1 MGFLFGLIIA
11 RSFDVVLCEVIA
23 ARKIS
28 QTVPRSRV
36 LRNGDSGGLARQA
49 WRHSQTWLP
58 ALRKKCATATSYNCN
73 KKLTILWRVH
83 PLDRALRHVCRPQ
96 ARFGR
101 RDCLVRRPF
110 FFSAIGF
117 DPATRPTHFRT
128 RLGSRESVTI
138 LRYEVSASIGNT
150 TASDIAAGPAWH
162 RRSG

>member
-1 MGFLFGLIIA
+1 MGFLFGLIHRPVFRCGFVRGDRRQKNITNSAEIA
-11 RSFDVVLCEVIA
+11 SALERRFRRARPASPAAFSGMVHAYAKTRSTDVL
-23 ARKIS
+23 
-28 QTVPRSRV
+28 Q
-36 LRNGDSGGLARQA
+36 LQ
-49 WRHSQTWLP
+49 Q
-58 ALRKKCATATSYNCN
+58 
-73 KKLTILWRVH
+73 KLTILWRVH

-110 FFSAIGF
+110 FFCAIGF
-117 DPATRPTHFRT
+117 DPATRRNHFRT

-150 TASDIAAGPAWH
+150 TASDIATGPAWH